1 MIESVELS
9 FEIAKLLAHN
19 GYPSDAPAFTVTWG
33 QIAEAVAQTV
43 LAHNLPTG
51 QLTEETVLILAD
63 KIQRDLK
70 ELDPLNSRGIVL
82 DRVMPPLCSSRE
94 VTSRE
99 INPALWEPEF
109 EPDEGPLAEMY
120 ENATRLGDDEA
131 YWVDAGASAGFDD
144 F

>member
-1 MIESVELS
+1 MNETSELS
-9 FEIAKLLAHN
+9 FEIAKYLAHN
-19 GYPSDAPAFTVTWG
+19 GYPSDAPAFSVTWG
-33 QIAEAVAQTV
+33 QIAEAIAQTV

-51 QLTEETVLILAD
+51 QLTEETVVILAD

-70 ELDPLNSRGIVL
+70 ELDPLNWRETVL
-82 DRVMPPLCSSRE
+82 DRVM
-94 VTSRE
+94 TSRE
-99 INPALWEPEF
+99 INPALWEPEY
-109 EPDEGPLAEMY
+109 EPDEGPLTEMY

>member
-1 MIESVELS
+1 MNETLELG
-9 FEIAKLLAHN
+9 FEIAKHLAQN
-19 GYPSDAPAFTVTWG
+19 GYPSDAPAFSVTWG

-51 QLTEETVLILAD
+51 QLTEETVVILAD

-70 ELDPLNSRGIVL
+70 ELDPLNWRETVL
-82 DRVMPPLCSSRE
+82 DRVM
-94 VTSRE
+94 TSRE
-99 INPALWEPEF
+99 INPALWEPEY
-109 EPDEGPLAEMY
+109 EPDEGPLTEMY